1 MSDCKILT
9 FDGVRYVLRKSPKYM
24 KMKDQIVVNM
34 LRLFEVSEDK
44 FGAIVN

>member
-1 MSDCKILT
+1 
-9 FDGVRYVLRKSPKYM
+9 M

-44 FGAIVN
+44 FGAIVNWAVVKFIRSNNPATIK